1 MNQLGG
7 GQDTS
12 VARCPA
18 LFESGISQIDKSPV
32 LCYYPPHLN
41 RGETVSDW
49 LGSQKSIQ
57 ASSAKFL
64 SLRLS
69 PCLWFEGY
77 FYFTYFP
84 GIGPMLDAGG
94 SGQK

>member
-1 MNQLGG
+1 MKPR
-7 GQDTS
+7 S
-12 VARCPA
+12 FRCSA
-18 LFESGISQIDKSPV
+18 LYVRGTWQIDKSPV
-32 LCYYPPHLN
+32 LCYYLPHLN
-41 RGETVSDW
+41 RGETVSDR

-57 ASSAKFL
+57 ASSATIL

-69 PCLWFEGY
+69 ACLRFEGY